1 MNPIKPILFLGGCLF
16 SLLFF
21 SAKSFAQKQA
31 AKSVS
36 NPIVIRHVQLITM
49 DETNSIIPNA
59 TVLIIENS
67 IVSINDSI
75 PKNATIIDGKGKW
88 LIPGLIDMHVHGP
101 TDSGP
106 FGPKY
111 PTQGATVF
119 FDLQDQM
126 LPYIANGVTSIF
138 ELSAR
143 VEHFGQ
149 RNEIGKGAVIGPRMA
164 LAAMIDGGEGQ
175 GRKVNTPEDGRQ
187 AVRSAKAEGYE
198 FIKVYSNL
206 NRATYYAIVEE
217 SQKQGLKVIGHIP
230 TSFKGKLKESFVPGF
245 NMVAHAEELSNY
257 AKDYS
262 VAEAQ
267 EMAALL
273 KANGTWISPTLITME
288 SIASQV
294 RSLEP
299 LKALPNLQYVHPLW
313 QSKWIT
319 ANKYNK
325 MSSPENIAHFE
336 QYTAFNLALVKSC
349 DAAGVPIVAGTDA
362 GTSGVIAGFSFPDEL
377 ALLVKAGLSPQAALA
392 SATRL
397 PAQWL
402 GMEKQVGSIEKGKLA
417 DLILLDEN
425 PLIDIQNVRKIAGVM
440 VNGRWVEKKTIQT
453 MLANLA
459 ARNNASKDQFD
470 WKTFTSPKK

>member
-1 MNPIKPILFLGGCLF
+1 MSIIKPIQLLVACCCCLA
-16 SLLFF
+16 FF
-21 SAKSFAQKQA
+21 SFNSAAQKTTPQ
-31 AKSVS
+31 
-36 NPIVIRHVQLITM
+36 NNQPIVIRNVQLITM
-49 DETNSIIPNA
+49 DHANSIIPNA
-59 TVLIIENS
+59 SVLIVNQR
-67 IVSINDSI
+67 IVSINDRI
-75 PKNATIIDGKGKW
+75 PKNASILDGKGKW
-88 LIPGLIDMHVHGP
+88 LIPGLIDMHVHTP

-111 PTQGATVF
+111 PSQGATLF

-126 LPYIANGVTSIF
+126 LPYIANGVTTIF

-143 VEHFGQ
+143 AEHFGQ

-175 GRKVNTPEDGRQ
+175 GRKVNTPEEGRQ

-198 FIKVYSNL
+198 FIKVYANL
-206 NRATYYAIVEE
+206 NPPTYFAILAA
-217 SQKQGLKVIGHIP
+217 SKKQGLKVIGHIP
-230 TSFKGKLKESFVPGF
+230 TSFKGKLNEAFVPGF

-257 AKDYS
+257 AKNYS
-262 VAEAQ
+262 VAEATA
-267 EMAALL
+267 MAALL
-273 KANGTWISPTLITME
+273 KANGTWLSPTLITME
-288 SIASQV
+288 AIAAQV

-299 LKALPNLQYVHPLW
+299 LKALPSLAYVHPLL
-313 QSKWIT
+313 QSKWLT

-336 QYTAFNLALVKSC
+336 QYAAFNLQLVKAC

-362 GTSGVIAGFSFPDEL
+362 GTSGVIAGFSLPDEL

-402 GMEKQVGSIEKGKLA
+402 GMDKQVGSIETGKLA

-425 PLIDIQNVRKIAGVM
+425 PLDNIQNVRKIAGVM
-440 VNGRWVEKKTIQT
+440 VNGKWVAKKTIQS
-453 MLANLA
+453 MLADLA
-459 ARNNASKDQFD
+459 ARNNANKNQFD
-470 WKTFTSPKK
+470 WKTLTSPKK

>member
-1 MNPIKPILFLGGCLF
+1 MSTIKPIQLLVACFCCLAFF
-16 SLLFF
+16 SLN
-21 SAKSFAQKQA
+21 SAAQKSGPQA
-31 AKSVS
+31 TK
-36 NPIVIRHVQLITM
+36 PIVIRNVQLITM
-49 DETNSIIPNA
+49 DESNSIIPNA
-59 TVLIIENS
+59 TVLIVQNR

-88 LIPGLIDMHVHGP
+88 LIPGVIDMHVHTP

-111 PTQGATVF
+111 PIQGATVF

-138 ELSAR
+138 ELNAR

-175 GRKVNTPEDGRQ
+175 GRKVNTPEEGKQ

-198 FIKVYSNL
+198 FIKVYSGL
-206 NRATYYAIVEE
+206 NNATYYAIVEE

-230 TSFKGKLKESFVPGF
+230 SSFKGKLKEAFVPGF
-245 NMVAHAEELSNY
+245 GMVAHAEELTNY

-262 VAEAQ
+262 IAEAQ
-267 EMAALL
+267 EMASLL
-273 KANGTWISPTLITME
+273 KANGTWLSPTLITME
-288 SIASQV
+288 AIASQV

-299 LKALPNLQYVHPLW
+299 IKALPSLQYVHPLW
-313 QSKWIT
+313 QSKWLT

-336 QYTAFNLALVKSC
+336 QYAAFNLALVKAC
-349 DAAGVPIVAGTDA
+349 HAAGVPIVAGTDA
-362 GTSGVIAGFSFPDEL
+362 GTSGVIAGFSLPDEL
-377 ALLVKAGLSPQAALA
+377 GLLVKAGLSPQAALA

-402 GMEKQVGSIEKGKLA
+402 GIDKQVGSIEKGKLA

-425 PLIDIQNVRKIAGVM
+425 PLNDIQNVRKIAGVM
-440 VNGRWVEKKTIQT
+440 VNGKWVAKKTIQT
-453 MLANLA
+453 MLADLA
-459 ARNNASKDQFD
+459 VKNNASKDQFD